1 MTTLMQVASR
11 ILLVWGIG
19 YNFPQVVATSPA
31 YSSMLF
37 AWSVTEVVR
46 YSYFV
51 FFLGG
56 GVPSWLLWLR
66 WVYISTCLARKRRA
80 RRILRDR
87 AIGDLNTAIPE
98 KAQTIEIALLA
109 WEYPA
114 YIYISCLLFSC
125 RYNTFYVLYPLGV
138 ASETWLIYKAIE
150 PASRWNPLFGY
161 ALWAILAIYVPGRHR
176 ALTSGMVLI

>member
-56 GVPSWLLWLR
+56 GVPSWLSWLR
-66 WVYISTCLARKRRA
+66 WVYFSTCLARKRRA
-80 RRILRDR
+80 RWILRDR
-87 AIGDLNTAIPE
+87 AIGDLNTAVLE
-98 KAQTIEIALLA
+98 KAQAIEIAVSLGRSSL
-109 WEYPA
+109 YSL
-114 YIYISCLLFSC
+114 IVLTIFLQIQHILRTLSSRC
-125 RYNTFYVLYPLGV
+125 RKRNLVNLQG
-138 ASETWLIYKAIE
+138 
-150 PASRWNPLFGY
+150 
-161 ALWAILAIYVPGRHR
+161 HR
-176 ALTSGMVLI
+176 ASLEMESTIRICSLGNSGDLRTR